1 MFEFKLRQKELDC
14 MIIFERIKKKELRQD
29 EAAKLLK
36 LSNRQVRRK
45 FKRYRLDG
53 AEGLVHKS
61 RRKKSNRAIN
71 SSIAAEILRLL
82 QEKYL
87 ILKDRPGPT
96 FLADQLVKN
105 DGIVIDHETLRR
117 LMISEG
123 LWTVSHRKKRQH
135 QWRERKHHVGELV
148 QVDGSLH
155 IWFGEEYS
163 TLIAFIDDATGKF
176 QMGEFVD
183 RESTEDLGRVTHDY
197 VEQHGR
203 PLALYSDRGSTY
215 KVNNKDGKV
224 HKTQYQRMLQELD
237 IELIHARSPQAK
249 GRVERLFKTLQDRL
263 VKELELASITTR
275 EAANTYLKKL
285 YIPEHNAKFAVEPF
299 IKSDF
304 HRTIDGYNLN
314 TIFCFKFERTIN
326 NDYTISFKD
335 TLFQLERSQPVPVRR
350 RQRVNIHE
358 HFDGTIDIIM
368 GGTRLAFKKIT
379 KQIGKPKQKKEKVA
393 VRRVQK
399 LVYHK
404 PKLSHPWRTYG
415 AGPDISTELKKGHF

>member
-1 MFEFKLRQKELDC
+1 

-36 LSNRQVRRK
+36 LSDRQVRRK
-45 FKRYRLDG
+45 LKRYRLEG
-53 AEGLVHKS
+53 AEGLIHKS

-96 FLADQLVKN
+96 FLADQLAKN
-105 DGIVIDHETLRR
+105 DGIVVDHETLRR
-117 LMISEG
+117 FMISEG
-123 LWTVSHRKKRQH
+123 LWVVANRKRRQH
-135 QWRERKHHVGELV
+135 QWRERKHHVGELE

-155 IWFGEEYS
+155 IWFGEEHS

-183 RESTEDLGRVTHDY
+183 HESTEDLGRLTRDY
-197 VEQHGR
+197 IEQHGR
-203 PLALYSDRGSTY
+203 PLAMYSDRGSTY

-224 HKTQYQRMLQELD
+224 HKTQYQRMLQEAG
-237 IELIHARSPQAK
+237 IELIYARSPQAK

-263 VKELELASITTR
+263 VKELELAGITTR
-275 EAANTYLKKL
+275 EAANAFLKNV

-299 IKSDF
+299 EKSDF
-304 HRTIDGYNLN
+304 HRSADGFNLN
-314 TIFCFKFERTIN
+314 TIFCLKFERTIN

-335 TLFQLERSQPVPVRR
+335 TLLQLERSQQVSVRCG
-350 RQRVNIHE
+350 QRVSINE
-358 HFDGTIDIIM
+358 YFDGTIDII
-368 GGTRLAFKKIT
+368 GSGTRLAFKRIT
-379 KQIGKPKQKKEKVA
+379 KQIGKPRQRKDNDV
-393 VRRVQK
+393 VRRGRK

-415 AGPDISTELKKGHF
+415 DRPDISTELKKGHF